1 MEVTAASPAKH
12 SSDELS
18 TGKTRTTEPFSASLK
33 TNVKLQLKT
42 EKLANPA
49 VSRNA

>member
-1 MEVTAASPAKH
+1 MSGDETLNYSL
-12 SSDELS
+12 SDELS

-49 VSRNA
+49 VSR